1 VSKTIDRS
9 ALAIMLGL
17 SAAVLAGCEQSQ
29 VDWRVCQD
37 PQGRRAPDTN
47 CGSSGSY
54 VGGAHWLYIRG
65 GSAPAVGAAISGGES
80 TPMAGVNYGAAPSEG
95 IARGGF
101 GEAGDGHGG
110 GDGGAGE

>member
-1 VSKTIDRS
+1 VNKTIDRG

-17 SAAVLAGCEQSQ
+17 SAAVLTGCEQPQ
-29 VDWRVCQD
+29 GDWRVCQD
-37 PQGRRAPDTN
+37 SQGKRAPDSD
-47 CGSSGSY
+47 CGASNGH

-65 GSAPAVGAAISGGES
+65 GAAPAVGAAITDGES
-80 TPMAGVNYGAAPSEG
+80 APRSGVNYGAAPSEG

-101 GEAGDGHGG
+101 GEAGEGH